1 MLHFTKS
8 EIWGRLV
15 VMFRLVRV
23 LLRLAALL
31 LGRLYPLG
39 VRSFLVVPVIV
50 IMQRIPFYWEND
62 DSFMIAGIIACTLN
76 YSTLNSEN
84 RLEMTVFKESTSI
97 VVVKFQSETTAL
109 ITLNFSKFT

>member
-1 MLHFTKS
+1 MLHFTKF

-15 VMFRLVRV
+15 VIFRLVRV

-62 DSFMIAGIIACTLN
+62 DSFMIAGIIACTFN
-76 YSTLNSEN
+76 
-84 RLEMTVFKESTSI
+84 ESTSI

-109 ITLNFSKFT
+109 VTLNFSKFT